1 MISHSPDHHLSKN
14 QRILQHSLWYALICT
29 IILLTIISIH
39 YSIYIST
46 TSNQRNSQQ
55 LLNLE
60 LGKTSIVTEL
70 SNIQSDVNFLAR
82 QAELHGYF
90 DQLNDTN
97 LTILAN
103 DFQLF
108 SDKKIVYDHIR
119 FIDIN
124 GQEIIRI
131 NNQNGQSIIVEKDR
145 LQNKINRYY
154 FKESFQL
161 KRNEIYISPFDLNVE
176 HGKIQIPLKPV
187 IRFGTPV
194 FNSKGSKVGVLILNY
209 LGNRLLNNFRTATSN
224 ISENVMLL
232 NHDGYW
238 LSHHNRDLEWGF
250 MLGQEQSFATDFE
263 KEWKQVSSNQSGQ
276 FETPNGLFSYST
288 VYPGLEITGLGKE
301 YDQSQTRLEY
311 LNHPW
316 NLIAH
321 ISPSELSSLPKIFVR
336 NNMFFYLVI
345 FTLFLIGTHIIARLR
360 VNHQIAEIQV
370 EFEQHFRKVLE
381 SIELN
386 VLAVDLQG
394 NISFCNDSLLNLL
407 GWKRNQL
414 IGKNWI
420 ETLVV
425 NRYKNTCAKIFQQSK
440 DDNKSTST
448 HESWLQD
455 KVGREYLIRW
465 HDTSMTDTEGNL
477 IGLIFMGEDITQYRE
492 NEIKIRHLS
501 EAVEQSPA
509 SVMLTDKHGKIEY
522 INPKFEHLT
531 GYKLDDIKGLNPR
544 VLKSGETSPEDYSR
558 LWNTV
563 RKGKTWRGIFH
574 NRKKNG
580 ELYWESASISG
591 IRNPEGEITHFLAVK
606 EDITE
611 QKMLEERFKHCFN
624 SAPVA
629 MVMTDSSGAI
639 LLANDTLQ
647 QLYGYKEEELVGQ
660 AINIIIPDD
669 TESKQLIAQKQNTLD
684 NSAINSTNS
693 MDFLAYKKSGEM
705 FPVEVG
711 FSSAPTLEGKLNI
724 SAIID
729 LTARI
734 ELETELLQR
743 NDEISRNQAL
753 NTVGKMANMIAH
765 DLRNPLSSI
774 KMGLQIFQKQS
785 NKISHDDAVEIN
797 QIALEQVLYMEE
809 ILEDLM
815 SYSRPDAVKLEW
827 VEIKKVVEHSI
838 GLVQKDIDS
847 FNAKINTWYE
857 KGLPIINADSRKL
870 RQIISN
876 LLTNAMQS
884 VETLHDVT
892 PVINITVQLDLT
904 ESNSYIKIT
913 IQDNGCGIDNDKVD
927 ELFEP
932 FYTSRAKGTGLGLA
946 IAKRFIELQQGSMQL
961 QAGENEG
968 TTAIVKLNID
978 PAQ

>member
-1 MISHSPDHHLSKN
+1 MISHNHDHNVSKN
-14 QRILQHSLWYALICT
+14 QRILQQSLWYALICMVILIT
-29 IILLTIISIH
+29 IITIH
-39 YSIYIST
+39 YNIYISSEST
-46 TSNQRNSQQ
+46 QRNNQQ
-55 LLNLE
+55 TLNLK
-60 LGKTSIVTEL
+60 LGKTTIVTEL

-90 DQLNDTN
+90 DNLNAKT
-97 LTILAN
+97 LAIMAH

-108 SDKKIVYDHIR
+108 SDKKIIYDQIR
-119 FIDIN
+119 LIGIN
-124 GQEIIRI
+124 GMEVIRI
-131 NNQNGQSIIVEKDR
+131 NNQNGKSTIVDKEN
-145 LQNKINRYY
+145 LQNKKSRYY
-154 FKESFQL
+154 FIESL
-161 KRNEIYISPFDLNVE
+161 LLNRNEIYISPFDLNIE
-176 HGKIQIPLKPV
+176 HGKIQLPLKPV

-194 FNSKGSKVGVLILNY
+194 FNSKGIKVGVLILNY

-224 ISENVMLL
+224 ISKNVMLL
-232 NHDGYW
+232 NHEGYW
-238 LSHHNRDLEWGF
+238 LSHHNRNLEWGF
-250 MLGQEQSFATDFE
+250 MLDLEQSFATDFNT
-263 KEWKQVSSNQSGQ
+263 EWKQISSSQSGQ
-276 FETPNGLFSYST
+276 FETQNGLFSYST
-288 VYPGLEITGLGKE
+288 IYPGLEITGLSKE
-301 YDQSQTRLEY
+301 YNSGQSNPKTYNQ
-311 LNHPW
+311 PW
-316 NLIAH
+316 NLIAL
-321 ISPSELSSLPKIFVR
+321 ITPEELNSLPKAFIR
-336 NNMFFYLVI
+336 NNLFFYLII
-345 FTLFLIGTHIIARLR
+345 FALFLLGTHIIARLR
-360 VNHQIAEIQV
+360 VNQQITEIQV

-386 VLAVDLQG
+386 VLAVDLDG

-407 GWKRNQL
+407 GWNRAQL

-425 NRYKNTCAKIFQQSK
+425 NRYKNICSKIFQQSK
-440 DDNKSTST
+440 DDNKCTTT

-455 KVGREYLIRW
+455 RIGNEYLIRW

-509 SVMLTDKHGKIEY
+509 SVMLTDQYGKIEY

-531 GYKLDDIKGLNPR
+531 GYKLDDIKGLNPS
-544 VLKSGETSPEDYSR
+544 VLKSGEMSKEDYSQ
-558 LWNTV
+558 LWNKV
-563 RKGKTWRGIFH
+563 KKGEIWRGILH

-591 IRNPEGEITHFLAVK
+591 IKNPEGEITHFLAVK

-629 MVMTDSSGAI
+629 MVMTDSNGEI
-639 LLANDTLQ
+639 LLTNETLQ
-647 QLYGYKEEELVGQ
+647 NLYGYEEEDLVGQ
-660 AINIIIPDD
+660 SISLVIP
-669 TESKQLIAQKQNTLD
+669 EKSEAKQLISQQLTTLVETD
-684 NSAINSTNS
+684 KSSGNR
-693 MDFLAYKKSGEM
+693 MDFLAHKKSGEI
-705 FPVEVG
+705 FPVEIG
-711 FSSAPTLEGKLNI
+711 YSSAPTLEGKLNI
-724 SAIID
+724 SAVID

-734 ELETELLQR
+734 ELENKLLQR

-785 NKISHDDAVEIN
+785 NKISQEDAIELN

-815 SYSRPDAVKLEW
+815 SYSRPDAIKLEW
-827 VEIKKVVEHSI
+827 IDIQKVVEHSI
-838 GLVQKDIDS
+838 GLVQKDIDL
-847 FNAKINTWYE
+847 FKAKINTWYE
-857 KGLPIINADSRKL
+857 KGLPVINADSRKL
-870 RQIISN
+870 RQVISN

-884 VETLHDVT
+884 VESLQDVT
-892 PVINITVQLDLT
+892 PVINLTVQLDLT
-904 ESNSYIKIT
+904 ETSSYIKIT
-913 IQDNGCGIDNDKVD
+913 IQDNGCGIDNDKVED
-927 ELFEP
+927 LFEP

-946 IAKRFIELQQGSMQL
+946 IARRFIELQHGTLQL
-961 QAGENEG
+961 QSAENDG
-968 TTAIVKLNID
+968 TTATVKLNID